1 MEIVDCLHIQQLKHA
16 HLTQTAYLPRTRLDH
31 LISAQGV
38 NSIFIPLHVF
48 GNHWTLLQIDLFN
61 ATYSYA
67 DCLHNANS
75 PPSST
80 FGLIQWWLTSLL
92 PSPPLL
98 QPVPFKLD
106 LPRQRDGFSCGV
118 IVLDLMATILL
129 QKPIW
134 EPQRAA
140 VQRMEWFLHLSA
152 DFDAL
157 SAVSLYSYGERAG
170 SNIFSSSLIWN
181 IIPTAIKFMTLLS
194 IQPASRRLIL
204 HLQHS
209 PLLIKT
215 QSSEGASGY
224 ALCKPI
230 LLTALIAVRNQ
241 IHMMVVLS
249 LAVVVMAV

>member
-75 PPSST
+75 PPSLT

-106 LPRQRDGFSCGV
+106 LPQQRDGFSCGV

-140 VQRMEWFLHLSA
+140 VQRMEWFLRLSA

-157 SAVSLYSYGERAG
+157 SAVSLYSYGE
-170 SNIFSSSLIWN
+170 
-181 IIPTAIKFMTLLS
+181 
-194 IQPASRRLIL
+194 
-204 HLQHS
+204 
-209 PLLIKT
+209 
-215 QSSEGASGY
+215 
-224 ALCKPI
+224 
-230 LLTALIAVRNQ
+230 
-241 IHMMVVLS
+241 
-249 LAVVVMAV
+249 